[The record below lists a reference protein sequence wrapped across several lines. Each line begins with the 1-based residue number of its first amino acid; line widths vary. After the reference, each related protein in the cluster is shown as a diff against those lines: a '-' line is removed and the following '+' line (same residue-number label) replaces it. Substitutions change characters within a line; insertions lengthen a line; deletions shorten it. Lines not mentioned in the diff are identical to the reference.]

1 MTYVKNKKGFT
12 LIEMLA
18 VVLILGILI
27 TVAIPNIIATL
38 DRNKK
43 DTFIKDAKLA
53 IVAAEYTITRD
64 TKLEFPDSN
73 TTIVFPLSH
82 LKNLGLKE
90 SPFGTEYSL
99 NHSFVAITKDP
110 VGADSE
116 YFYYVHLIACTDANC
131 YNTQDG
137 SVEKNRGINLVRQDE
152 LDKPGRA
159 DLVFKGSEVKTNIFD
174 VENTVN
180 TNLINELNRV
190 RNVADQISN
199 VIVY

>member
-1 MTYVKNKKGFT
+1 MTYVKNKNGFT

-90 SPFGTEYSL
+90 ST
-99 NHSFVAITKDP
+99 
-110 VGADSE
+110 
-116 YFYYVHLIACTDANC
+116 
-131 YNTQDG
+131 
-137 SVEKNRGINLVRQDE
+137 
-152 LDKPGRA
+152 
-159 DLVFKGSEVKTNIFD
+159 
-174 VENTVN
+174 
-180 TNLINELNRV
+180 
-190 RNVADQISN
+190 
-199 VIVY
+199 

>member
-1 MTYVKNKKGFT
+1 MTYLKNKKGFT

-18 VVLILGILI
+18 VILILGVLM
-27 TVAIPNIIATL
+27 TVAIPNIISTL
-38 DRNKK
+38 DKNKK

-73 TTIVFPLSH
+73 STIVFPLSH
-82 LKNLGLKE
+82 LKNLGLRD
-90 SPFGTEYSL
+90 SPFGTYYSL
-99 NHSFVAITKDP
+99 TRSFVAITKDP

-116 YFYYVHLIACTDANC
+116 YFYYVHLVACTDEKC
-131 YNTQDG
+131 HNTEDD

-152 LDKPGRA
+152 LDKPTKA
-159 DLVFKGSEVKTNIFD
+159 DLVVKGVDVKTEIYDAEKNQKTALMD
-174 VENTVN
+174 
-180 TNLINELNRV
+180 ELNRV
-190 RNVADQISN
+190 RNVSDRITN